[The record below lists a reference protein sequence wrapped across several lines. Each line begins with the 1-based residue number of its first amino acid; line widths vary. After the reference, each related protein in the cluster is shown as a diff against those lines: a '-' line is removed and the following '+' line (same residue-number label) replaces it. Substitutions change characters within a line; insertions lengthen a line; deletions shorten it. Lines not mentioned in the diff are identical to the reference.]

1 MWPRPPVRTANA
13 GCADVRTVLATGN
26 VVFSDRRA
34 NSELR
39 TVLEAAYSQRLAYE
53 AVVQVLTLDAV
64 EAHPFETLD
73 EHHD

>member
-1 MWPRPPVRTANA
+1 MCPRPP
-13 GCADVRTVLATGN
+13 
-26 VVFSDRRA
+26 VFSDRRA

-39 TVLEAAYSQRLAYE
+39 TVLESAYSKRFAYE

-64 EAHPFETLD
+64 EAAVGAHPFETLD